1 MSEKLEWVESNIR
14 PMFYAVS
21 ECQPTGAFRI
31 HYDDVMYW
39 PSWSPDCTQD
49 FEALKQ
55 EAQNIHDEW
64 VRLSDL
70 TS

>member
-1 MSEKLEWVESNIR
+1 MTDKLEWTHSTVN
-14 PMFYAVS
+14 PMFYAIS
-21 ECQPTGAFRI
+21 ESQHTGAFRI

-39 PSWSPDCTQD
+39 PSWSPDCSQD
-49 FEALKQ
+49 LESLKE

-64 VRLSDL
+64 IRLSML